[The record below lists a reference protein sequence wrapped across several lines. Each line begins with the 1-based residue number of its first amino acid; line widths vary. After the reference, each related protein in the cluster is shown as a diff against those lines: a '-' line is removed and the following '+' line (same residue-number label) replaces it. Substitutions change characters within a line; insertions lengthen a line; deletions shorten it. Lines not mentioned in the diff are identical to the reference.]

1 MEGRRSVIKLINIE
15 KSYNAGKLN
24 EFHVL
29 KGISAEIK
37 DGELVAIV
45 GKSGAGKSTLLH
57 IIACIDN
64 YDSGE
69 YYIDDLLIKNMSEK
83 KLANIR
89 NEKIG
94 IVMQDFSLVEDFTVL
109 ENVII
114 PLDFAKKKPK
124 NAKEQ
129 ALEALKQ
136 VNMERYAKKKV
147 KNLSGG
153 EKQRVA
159 IARAIINNPD
169 LILADEPT
177 GSLDSTNAEAIMELF
192 SFLNKQGKT
201 IIIVTH
207 DKELAERCHRVIEIS
222 DGLII
227 NM

>member
-1 MEGRRSVIKLINIE
+1 MEGCRSVIKLINIE

-114 PLDFAKKKPK
+114 PLDFAKKKSK
-124 NAKEQ
+124 NTKEQ
-129 ALEALKQ
+129 ALKALKQ
-136 VNMERYAKKKV
+136 VKMEEYAKKRV

-177 GSLDSTNAEAIMELF
+177 GSLDSANTEAIIDLF
-192 SFLNKQGKT
+192 FSLNKQGKT

-207 DKELAERCHRVIEIS
+207 DKELAEKCHRIIEIS
-222 DGLII
+222 DGRII
-227 NM
+227 

>member
-1 MEGRRSVIKLINIE
+1 MEGCRSVIKLINIE

-114 PLDFAKKKPK
+114 PLDLQ
-124 NAKEQ
+124 KE
-129 ALEALKQ
+129 
-136 VNMERYAKKKV
+136 
-147 KNLSGG
+147 
-153 EKQRVA
+153 
-159 IARAIINNPD
+159 I
-169 LILADEPT
+169 
-177 GSLDSTNAEAIMELF
+177 
-192 SFLNKQGKT
+192 
-201 IIIVTH
+201 
-207 DKELAERCHRVIEIS
+207 
-222 DGLII
+222 
-227 NM
+227 

>member
-1 MEGRRSVIKLINIE
+1 MIKLINIE

-69 YYIDDLLIKNMSEK
+69 YYIDDLLIKKMSEK

-114 PLDFAKKKPK
+114 PLDFAKKKSK
-124 NAKEQ
+124 NTKEQ
-129 ALEALKQ
+129 ALKALKQ
-136 VNMERYAKKKV
+136 VKMEEYAKKRV

-177 GSLDSTNAEAIMELF
+177 GSLDSANTEAIMDLF
-192 SFLNKQGKT
+192 FSLNKQGKT

-207 DKELAERCHRVIEIS
+207 DKELAEKCHRIIEIS
-222 DGLII
+222 DGRII
-227 NM
+227 

>member
-1 MEGRRSVIKLINIE
+1 MIKLIGIE
-15 KSYNAGKLN
+15 KSFNSGKSN
-24 EFHVL
+24 ELHVL
-29 KGISAEIK
+29 KGISTEVK

-57 IIACIDN
+57 IIACIDS

-109 ENVII
+109 ENIMI
-114 PLDFAKKKPK
+114 PLDFAKNKRP
-124 NAKEQ
+124 NAKEL
-129 ALEALKQ
+129 AKEVLKQ
-136 VNMERYAKKKV
+136 VNMENFAKEKV
-147 KNLSGG
+147 RNLSGG
-153 EKQRVA
+153 EKQRIA
-159 IARAIINNPD
+159 IARAIINNPS

-177 GSLDSTNAEAIMELF
+177 GSLDSSNTEAIMDLF
-192 SFLNKQGKT
+192 FSLNKQGKT

-207 DKELAERCHRVIEIS
+207 DKELAEKCHRIIEIS
-222 DGLII
+222 DGRII
-227 NM
+227 